1 MSTVVATRFSDELLA
16 ALDEVAREL
25 HRSRAEVVR
34 RAVEVFVSEHA
45 DYQIALERLNDPT
58 DAPVTTEQMWRALGW
73 SDDLRRDASGDA
85 AT

>member
-34 RAVEVFVSEHA
+34 RAVEVFVNEHA

-58 DAPVTTEQMWRALGW
+58 DVPVTTEEMWRALGW
-73 SDDLRRDASGDA
+73 SDDLRRDDSGDA

>member
-16 ALDEVAREL
+16 ALDDVAREL

-34 RAVEVFVSEHA
+34 RAVEIFLSEYA

-58 DAPVTTEQMWRALGW
+58 DASLTTEQMWSELGW
-73 SDDLRRDASGDA
+73 SDDLGSAGPNEQ

>member
-1 MSTVVATRFSDELLA
+1 MSTVVATRFSDDLLA

-34 RAVEVFVSEHA
+34 RAVEVFVNEHA

-58 DAPVTTEQMWRALGW
+58 DVPISTEDMWRALGW
-73 SDDLRRDASGDA
+73 SDDLRADEADDA
-85 AT
+85 TT

>member
-34 RAVEVFVSEHA
+34 RAVEVFVNEHA
-45 DYQIALERLNDPT
+45 DYQIALERLNDPADVPIST
-58 DAPVTTEQMWRALGW
+58 DEMWRSLGW
-73 SDDLRRDASGDA
+73 SDDLGADDPGDPTA
-85 AT
+85 